1 MNVLCMVPARYAT
14 VPTCE
19 VSAHTL
25 LFAPLQW
32 ETAFMSLHA
41 NCSCSETFPFTDPER
56 QTDVP
61 FRHLVPGSD
70 HQTVSVLTF
79 FLKTRA

>member
-1 MNVLCMVPARYAT
+1 MYYVSVLVPARYAT

-25 LFAPLQW
+25 LFARLQGETQPLRLCMQ
-32 ETAFMSLHA
+32 TAAVLK
-41 NCSCSETFPFTDPER
+41 PDPER
-56 QTDVP
+56 QTDAS
-61 FRHLVPGSD
+61 FRHLVPD

>member
-1 MNVLCMVPARYAT
+1 MYYVSVLFMVPARYAT

-32 ETAFMSLHA
+32 ETQPLCLCMQTAAVLKPSHSLTQ
-41 NCSCSETFPFTDPER
+41 SDKPMFPFVISSLAR
-56 QTDVP
+56 IIK
-61 FRHLVPGSD
+61 RGLC
-70 HQTVSVLTF
+70 
-79 FLKTRA
+79 